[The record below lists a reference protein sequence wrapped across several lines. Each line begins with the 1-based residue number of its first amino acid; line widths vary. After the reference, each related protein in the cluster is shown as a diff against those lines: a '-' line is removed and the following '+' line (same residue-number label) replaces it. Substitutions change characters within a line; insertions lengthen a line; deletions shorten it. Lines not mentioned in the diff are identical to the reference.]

1 MKNYYKRNKNYM
13 KENMSFTEGKIMQPL
28 LLSQNDSFRRT
39 DCLTGDSRCI
49 LRQSADILYYE
60 YPAKYLSVPYRT
72 GNTNV
77 LYIAVDSLCWIYALA
92 AKKQTVR

>member
-1 MKNYYKRNKNYM
+1 M
-13 KENMSFTEGKIMQPL
+13 L
-28 LLSQNDSFRRT
+28 FRSSADNVT
-39 DCLTGDSRCI
+39 VYFSYDTGNSWCI

>member
-1 MKNYYKRNKNYM
+1 MKIS
-13 KENMSFTEGKIMQPL
+13 EI
-28 LLSQNDSFRRT
+28 DRT
-39 DCLTGDSRCI
+39 KLAPMMRHYVELKD
-49 LRQSADILYYE
+49 
-60 YPAKYLSVPYRT
+60 KYLSVPYRT